1 MNPKSMT
8 LSLRKKGAHCNGIF
22 EAPKANPQRLHRR
35 IGAFDS
41 KNLPRRR
48 MGVQP
53 ASCYV

>member
-1 MNPKSMT
+1 MNPKSMI

-22 EAPKANPQRLHRR
+22 DPAKANPHHMYRR

-48 MGVQP
+48 MGVQQ